1 MLKKTTVIRQ
11 LWMLSFFLVGII
23 TLLGG
28 FTFWHSAA
36 IYTLLQD
43 TSTKKLPA
51 IRNMVQ
57 ADMLHDGLR
66 AVVVESLYAKLKGED
81 SKISDLLNEAN
92 EKSKDFHQHIESLEG
107 LELSQVTNS
116 AINET
121 KPALKIYTELS
132 IQIVNAAKSGNL
144 KVAEG
149 MKPQF
154 DESFEMLEAKLKS
167 LGDLIEKEAAQSSTE
182 GSSTLLLIGSITLAG
197 VVLGLFLSV
206 IAIRN
211 LKRNMKQFLSQVLNS
226 TENISSSSERLSL
239 ANEEFSTS
247 ATESSASLQETVASL
262 EEISSMVKLNSDNA
276 KKASEVSIE
285 SRQSAEKGE
294 KSITELSVAMLAINT
309 SSKKMEEIINVIDD
323 IAFQTNL
330 LALNAAVEAARAGE
344 QGRGFAVVAEAVRSL
359 AQRSASAAK
368 DISQMIKESITR
380 IESGTQIVE
389 TSRASLNTIFNSV
402 KQVSDLNHQI
412 SNASQEQSQGLR
424 QISEAMN
431 QIDSATQRNSMGA
444 QEVAEVSNSVL
455 DQSKSL
461 KDLVSDL
468 NVRFLG
474 SKQQS
479 DSVQNNVYTIKP
491 KVAAKQDDF
500 FADSSKAKRKVGSVN
515 DF

>member
-1 MLKKTTVIRQ
+1 MLKNTTVIRQ

-28 FTFWHSAA
+28 FTFWRSSA
-36 IYTLLQD
+36 IYTLLQE
-43 TSTKKLPA
+43 SATKQLPA

-66 AVVVESLYAKLKGED
+66 AVVVEALYAKLKGED
-81 SKISDLLNEAN
+81 SKISNLLKETK
-92 EKSKDFHQHIESLEG
+92 EKSGDFHQHIESLAVLG
-107 LELSQVTNS
+107 LSDATNS

-121 KPALKIYTELS
+121 KPALKSYTDLS
-132 IQIVNAAKSGNL
+132 IQMVDTVNSGNL
-144 KVAEG
+144 KAAEE
-149 MKPQF
+149 MKSQF
-154 DESFEMLEAKLKS
+154 DESFEMLEVRLES
-167 LGDLIEKEAAQSSTE
+167 LGDLIEKEAAQTSTE
-182 GSSTLLLIGSITLAG
+182 GSSTLLMIGTITLAG

-206 IAIRN
+206 IAIQS
-211 LKRNMKQFLSQVLNS
+211 LKRNMRQFLSQVLSS
-226 TENISSSSERLSL
+226 TENISHSSERLSQ
-239 ANEEFSTS
+239 ANEEFSAST
-247 ATESSASLQETVASL
+247 TESSASLQETVASL

-294 KSITELSVAMLAINT
+294 KSITELSHAMLDINT

-368 DISQMIKESITR
+368 DINQMIKESITK
-380 IESGTQIVE
+380 IESGNQIVE
-389 TSRASLNTIFNSV
+389 TSRSSLNTIFNSV

-431 QIDSATQRNSMGA
+431 QIDAATQKNSMGA
-444 QEVAEVSNSVL
+444 QEVAEVSKSVL

-461 KDLVSDL
+461 KGLVSDL
-468 NVRFLG
+468 NSRFLG
-474 SKQQS
+474 SENQS
-479 DSVQNNVYTIKP
+479 ESTLNNVYTLKP
-491 KVAAKQDDF
+491 KVASKGDDF
-500 FADSSKAKRKVGSVN
+500 FSEPSKAKRKVGSV
-515 DF
+515 DEF

>member
-1 MLKKTTVIRQ
+1 MLKNTTVIRQ
-11 LWMLSFFLVGII
+11 LWLLSFFLVGII
-23 TLLGG
+23 TFLGG
-28 FTFWHSAA
+28 FTFWRSSA
-36 IYTLLQD
+36 IYTLLQE
-43 TSTKKLPA
+43 SATKQLPA

-66 AVVVESLYAKLKGED
+66 AVVVESLYAKIQGQN
-81 SKISDLLNEAN
+81 SKISDLLNETK
-92 EKSKDFHQHIESLEG
+92 EKSKDFHQHIESLAG
-107 LELSQVTNS
+107 LGLSQATNR

-121 KPALKIYTELS
+121 KPALKSYTELS
-132 IQIVNAAKSGNL
+132 IQLVETIHSGDLKAA
-144 KVAEG
+144 EE

-154 DESFEMLEAKLKS
+154 DESFEMLEVKLES
-167 LGDLIEKEAAQSSTE
+167 LGDLIENEASQTSTE

-197 VVLGLFLSV
+197 VVLGLFLSI
-206 IAIRN
+206 IAIQS
-211 LKRNMKQFLSQVLNS
+211 LKRSMKQFLSQVLNS
-226 TENISSSSERLSL
+226 TENISHSSERLSQ
-239 ANEEFSTS
+239 ANAEFSAST
-247 ATESSASLQETVASL
+247 AQSSASLQETVASL
-262 EEISSMVKLNSDNA
+262 EEVSSMVKLNSDNA
-276 KKASEVSIE
+276 KKASEVSVE

-294 KSITELSVAMLAINT
+294 KSITELSHAMLDINN

-368 DISQMIKESITR
+368 DINVMIKESITR

-389 TSRASLNTIFNSV
+389 TSRSSLNTIFNSV

-431 QIDSATQRNSMGA
+431 QIDAATQKNSMGA
-444 QEVAEVSNSVL
+444 QEVAEVSKSVL

-468 NVRFLG
+468 NSRFLG
-474 SKQQS
+474 SENHTEPVPAK
-479 DSVQNNVYTIKP
+479 VFTLKP
-491 KVAAKQDDF
+491 KVASKEDDF
-500 FADSSKAKRKVGSVN
+500 FAEPSKLKRKVGSVD